1 MAAQNDEVECEE
13 LLSLPNVQL
22 YRLRE
27 RKRWLLAEGSLRVL
41 LSISTNEGGEGS
53 DGDALAAGHMLL
65 MIGDDF
71 QYALSKKLPAMRVA
85 DRNYVFPSD
94 DQFFGVVLNPET
106 TVEEIEVLET
116 FLQEYAVFRISKYVD
131 QSGSIEEMEES
142 KDDAD
147 GALVKHSPSRVADG
161 GHKMAKVIEV
171 GGTQLAK
178 GIKSAAVFGG
188 KGILSGSRFV
198 RSKIKRR
205 EEQTEVSDKTKKRIR
220 AAKVAS
226 TGIVTVSKALVVGA
240 VAAAGAISSGIAN
253 AASETSYG
261 KKLSE
266 QSGPKTEAAKH
277 VVKSGVIAA
286 VEVIVAL
293 EEAGLQLLKDTG
305 TATADVLEHRYGE
318 EVGEASKGVMG
329 VAYDLGSAKI
339 AMNKVGVRAVAK
351 RAAAGA
357 TIDLASTA
365 EEREEKEKN
374 KPAGGVL
381 GGVNPM
387 VGAGALMVSNQ
398 LAQQYDASGGLLPP
412 EKRANAP
419 LANGAPPQ

>member
-27 RKRWLLAEGSLRVL
+27 RKRWLLAEGALRVL
-41 LSISTNEGGEGS
+41 LSMSTNDDGGEGS
-53 DGDALAAGHMLL
+53 DLLAAGHMLL
-65 MIGDDF
+65 MIGDNF

-106 TVEEIEVLET
+106 TVEEIEVFET

-142 KDDAD
+142 KD
-147 GALVKHSPSRVADG
+147 GELALVKHSPSRVADG
-161 GHKMAKVIEV
+161 GHKVAKAIGV
-171 GGTQLAK
+171 GGTHLAK
-178 GIKSAAVFGG
+178 GIKTAAVFGG

-205 EEQTEVSDKTKKRIR
+205 DEKTEVSDKTKKRIK

-240 VAAAGAISSGIAN
+240 VAAAGAISTGIAN

-277 VVKSGVIAA
+277 VVKNSVVAA
-286 VEVIVAL
+286 VEIIVAL

-318 EVGEASKGVMG
+318 EVGEASKDVMG

-339 AMNKVGVRAVAK
+339 AMNKVGVKAMAK

-365 EEREEKEKN
+365 EEREEKEKG

-381 GGVNPM
+381 AGVNPM
-387 VGAGALMVSNQ
+387 VGAGALMVSSQ